1 MTKQIQFFDTTL
13 RDGEQTIGVN
23 FSIDEKV
30 AIAKQLE
37 NWGVDVI
44 EAGFPVASEGDFE
57 AVQAVSRAVKK
68 VRVTG
73 LRGPVKV
80 ISMLVLRQP
89 QTLPINKSMF
99 SLPLVRFTA
108 TQNYI

>member
-37 NWGVDVI
+37 NLG
-44 EAGFPVASEGDFE
+44 
-57 AVQAVSRAVKK
+57 R
-68 VRVTG
+68 
-73 LRGPVKV
+73 
-80 ISMLVLRQP
+80 
-89 QTLPINKSMF
+89 
-99 SLPLVRFTA
+99 
-108 TQNYI
+108 